1 MAELEP
7 RWVGSFREWWDDLLG
22 PVLST
27 VLDQVLE
34 RAGDSALAEKAY
46 GASVRRFE
54 AELDGLEADV
64 AAFRA
69 AAGATEWAPYAE
81 RVAEVF
87 ARVQDRWRDPAATT
101 SLVAGPGVGTLL
113 RGLNVAVTVIG
124 VAWAVAS
131 LAEVLRARK
140 LLRSWGE
147 DLAKGVLPGRR
158 AAKRAGLPVQG
169 VEGRPFRR
177 RVRPGRRRPLRR
189 RRGLPPGVELDEP
202 DFDDG
207 TPDLASPWSP
217 APPWR

>member
-7 RWVGSFREWWDDLLG
+7 RWVGSFREWWDELLG

-34 RAGDSALAEKAY
+34 RAGSSALAEKAF
-46 GASVRRFE
+46 GATVRRFE

-64 AAFRA
+64 ATFRA
-69 AAGATEWAPYAE
+69 AAGASEWAPFAD

-87 ARVQDRWRDPAATT
+87 TRVQDRWRDPAATAP
-101 SLVAGPGVGTLL
+101 LVAGPGVQTVL
-113 RGLNVAVTVIG
+113 RGLNVAVTVMG

-147 DLAKGVLPGRR
+147 DLAKGVPPGKR
-158 AAKRAGLPVQG
+158 AAKRAGLAGDDLAGPG
-169 VEGRPFRR
+169 FRR
-177 RVRPGRRRPLRR
+177 RVRPVRR
-189 RRGLPPGVELDEP
+189 RRRARLPPGGELDEP

-207 TPDLASPWSP
+207 TPALETPWSP
-217 APPWR
+217 APLWR